1 MRIEMIKTRR
11 QTNVP
16 EKVGR
21 VLIEK
26 GIAVEVEG
34 TVVPRQTY
42 LTRDMRAEL
51 AAVPTFTAPGMPIGN
66 IEAAVLLPSAA
77 HSTHEPA
84 EEPDPLD
91 DAPVALA
98 DPELDA
104 EGAAWNPDLHT
115 ADRAMTRAGTWRK
128 KPGAKASA

>member
-34 TVVPRQTY
+34 TVAPRQTY
-42 LTRDMRAEL
+42 MTRDMRAEL
-51 AAVPTFTAPGMPIGN
+51 AAVPTFTAP
-66 IEAAVLLPSAA
+66 AVVAEVK
-77 HSTHEPA
+77 T

-91 DAPVALA
+91 DAPPPSIPR
-98 DPELDA
+98 PELDS
-104 EGAAWNPDLHT
+104 EGQPWSPDLHT
-115 ADRAMTRAGTWRK
+115 IDRAMTRAGTWRK